1 MFDIDHVT
9 KKVIWTIFYINFFL
23 RVIIYLLNKL
33 LFQNYYS
40 QVPTK
45 KKKNALLMPM
55 IIKKAITNNTV
66 YIVQDPYTFSKSFKV
81 TL

>member
-1 MFDIDHVT
+1 MDNIL
-9 KKVIWTIFYINFFL
+9 YQFFL

-45 KKKNALLMPM
+45 KKKALLMPM

>member
-1 MFDIDHVT
+1 M
-9 KKVIWTIFYINFFL
+9 
-23 RVIIYLLNKL
+23 LNKL
-33 LFQNYYS
+33 LFQNYHS
-40 QVPTK
+40 QVPMKKKKKKKK